1 MMPDPRAITW
11 PVIPTIPSAV
21 ASGQL
26 ITANFQNSMR
36 AAVQDLW
43 TNLQALNQATGGGTG
58 GGVPPERQIIAG
70 PGLSG
75 GGTLAANVTLSAH
88 VQTVFG
94 RSGDVVLTAADITG
108 TGWIA
113 SND

>member
-11 PVIPTIPSAV
+11 PVQPTIPGAV

-36 AAVQDLW
+36 QAVQDLW
-43 TNLQALNQATGGGTG
+43 TNLQALNQEVGGGGTG

-70 PGLSG
+70 VGLSG
-75 GGTLAANVTLSAH
+75 GGTLASNVTLSAN
-88 VQTVFG
+88 VQMVFG
-94 RSGDVVLTAADITG
+94 RTG
-108 TGWIA
+108 V
-113 SND
+113 